1 MAKDEPDRFT
11 INSRK
16 DVYAF
21 GKLALIK
28 HQSYAHAH
36 QFKRAN
42 RSLRR
47 LDRHKFEG

>member
-16 DVYAF
+16 DVF

-47 LDRHKFEG
+47 LDRHKFDG